1 MNRTT
6 NEHCAHV
13 ATFYYAM
20 FKRHGGSVDSDGR
33 RVGPDAAMMWFGRY
47 WREAEHAAH
56 PGCIA

>member
-1 MNRTT
+1 MRTT

-13 ATFYYAM
+13 ATYYFAM
-20 FKRHGGSVDSDGR
+20 WKRFGGHLDKDGR
-33 RVGPDAAMMWFGRY
+33 VRGSDTALAWFSRY

>member
-1 MNRTT
+1 MHRTT

-13 ATFYYAM
+13 ASYYFAM
-20 FKRHGGSVDSDGR
+20 WKQLGGYIDDAGR
-33 RVGPDAAMMWFGRY
+33 ARGNDAALAWFSRY

>member
-13 ATFYYAM
+13 ATYYYAQ
-20 FKRHGGSVDSDGR
+20 FKRFGGWIDSDGSR
-33 RVGPDAAMMWFGRY
+33 RGPMMAMEWFSKY

>member
-1 MNRTT
+1 MMRTT

-13 ATFYYAM
+13 ASYYFAM
-20 FKRHGGSVDSDGR
+20 WIQSGGYLNAEGHAQGSEI
-33 RVGPDAAMMWFGRY
+33 ALAWFSKY